1 MIRSEQAENMV
12 KPAAA
17 KTKSVA
23 ATLDF
28 RLAERL
34 DAYCAKNRLSRSQG
48 IAHAIEQFLE
58 AKLGEASAEF
68 RKRAV
73 NS

>member
-1 MIRSEQAENMV
+1 MIRLGTTENMV
-12 KPAAA
+12 KPASTH
-17 KTKSVA
+17 TKGVA
-23 ATLDF
+23 ATLECQ
-28 RLAERL
+28 LAERL

-48 IAHAIEQFLE
+48 IAHAIEHFLE
-58 AKLGEASAEF
+58 SKLGETRTEF

>member
-1 MIRSEQAENMV
+1 MV
-12 KPAAA
+12 KPASAN
-17 KTKSVA
+17 TKGVA
-23 ATLDF
+23 ATLDY

-34 DAYCAKNRLSRSQG
+34 DAYCSKNRLSRSQG
-48 IAHAIEQFLE
+48 IAHAIEHFLE
-58 AKLGEASAEF
+58 SKLGEARAEF